1 MLPEPVA
8 VSSPMPESL
17 LRADDVLSD
26 SSTDGGVNG
35 LSAADE
41 LSTSYPEKKKEKKS
55 TNLKIETS
63 FETGTFSPTSH
74 LLL

>member
-41 LSTSYPEKKKEKKS
+41 LSTSYPEKKKKKEKYKFK
-55 TNLKIETS
+55 N
-63 FETGTFSPTSH
+63 
-74 LLL
+74 